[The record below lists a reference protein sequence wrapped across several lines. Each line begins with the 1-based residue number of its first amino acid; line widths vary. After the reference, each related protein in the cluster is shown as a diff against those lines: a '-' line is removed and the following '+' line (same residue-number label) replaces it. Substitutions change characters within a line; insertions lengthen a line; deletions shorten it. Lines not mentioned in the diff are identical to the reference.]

1 MEKEIFVEGIYM
13 ERPGKHSSKGYL
25 DRQKTKASQEAG
37 GSERRKLGA
46 AEEPGDAKWLWSR
59 HGDKS
64 VFVTEEKKGR
74 AGQGRASK

>member
-1 MEKEIFVEGIYM
+1 M

-37 GSERRKLGA
+37 GNETRKLGA
-46 AEEPGDAKWLWSR
+46 AEEPGDAKRLWSR

-74 AGQGRASK
+74 AG